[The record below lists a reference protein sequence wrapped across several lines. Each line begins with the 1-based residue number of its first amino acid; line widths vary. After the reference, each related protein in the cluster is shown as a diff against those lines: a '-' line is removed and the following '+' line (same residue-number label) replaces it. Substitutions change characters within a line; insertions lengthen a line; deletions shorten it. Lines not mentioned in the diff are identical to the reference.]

1 MRLADGCRL
10 DRDIRGIV
18 TAQPF
23 SSVQIDQFYMSGL
36 PKTHGYM
43 SRGVATK

>member
-10 DRDIRGIV
+10 DRDIRGLV
-18 TAQPF
+18 TAQPL
-23 SSVQIDQFYMSGL
+23 SLERIDQFYMERF

-43 SRGVATK
+43 SRGIATK